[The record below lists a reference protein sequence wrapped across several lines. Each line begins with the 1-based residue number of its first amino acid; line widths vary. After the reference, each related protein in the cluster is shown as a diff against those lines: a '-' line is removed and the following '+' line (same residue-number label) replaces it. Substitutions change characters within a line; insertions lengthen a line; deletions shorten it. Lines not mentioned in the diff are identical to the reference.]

1 MSVVHNSLCRSRVCP
16 SQDMEVYFTPL
27 PSYDMLSSALSETA
41 MDIMPSVMSSVE
53 VASVVLPTAHLQAP
67 MVETVSPALPDYE
80 EALPEPAAQAICADA
95 VVQKPARPTFLLDA
109 LLQVSTPATSSA
121 EDTVVYDNEDGDA
134 KEDEEVWYEASDEEA
149 TLLAQADDLL
159 AIISAELGSTDASAD
174 TAEAERE
181 ELFEELFGPEPT
193 SDPAIDEEDF
203 FKPLTIEHFNHGS
216 SGDGVNS
223 RRAMRYR
230 PVPGVSFDD

>member
-1 MSVVHNSLCRSRVCP
+1 
-16 SQDMEVYFTPL
+16 MEVYYTPL
-27 PSYDMLSSALSETA
+27 PSYDMLSSVLSETA
-41 MDIMPSVMSSVE
+41 MDIMPSVMPSVE
-53 VASVVLPTAHLQAP
+53 VAPVVLPTAHVQAP

-80 EALPEPAAQAICADA
+80 EGMPEPATAAICTDA

-109 LLQVSTPATSSA
+109 LLQVSTPATSSG
-121 EDTVVYDNEDGDA
+121 EDTLVYDNEDEDA

-159 AIISAELGSTDASAD
+159 AIISAELGATDSSAD
-174 TAEAERE
+174 TAAAERE

-193 SDPAIDEEDF
+193 SDPAVDEEDF
-203 FKPLTIEHFNHGS
+203 FRPLTVDQLDHGS
-216 SGDGVNS
+216 SVNS

>member
-41 MDIMPSVMSSVE
+41 MDIMPSVMPSVE
-53 VASVVLPTAHLQAP
+53 VAPVVLPTAHVQAP

-80 EALPEPAAQAICADA
+80 EGMPEPANAAICTDA

-109 LLQVSTPATSSA
+109 LLKVSTPATSSA

-149 TLLAQADDLL
+149 TLLARRTTSWPSSVQSLVLL
-159 AIISAELGSTDASAD
+159 THRPTPLRRNGRSSS
-174 TAEAERE
+174 RSCS
-181 ELFEELFGPEPT
+181 GPSPPPT
-193 SDPAIDEEDF
+193 
-203 FKPLTIEHFNHGS
+203 PLSMKRTS
-216 SGDGVNS
+216 SG
-223 RRAMRYR
+223 R
-230 PVPGVSFDD
+230 

>member
-1 MSVVHNSLCRSRVCP
+1 M
-16 SQDMEVYFTPL
+16 DVYFTPL

-41 MDIMPSVMSSVE
+41 MDIMPSVE
-53 VASVVLPTAHLQAP
+53 VALMVLPTAHVQAP

-80 EALPEPAAQAICADA
+80 EGMPEPATAAICTDA
-95 VVQKPARPTFLLDA
+95 AVQKPARPTFLLDA

-121 EDTVVYDNEDGDA
+121 EDTLVYDNEDEDA

-159 AIISAELGSTDASAD
+159 AIISAELGATDASAD
-174 TAEAERE
+174 TAEVERE

-193 SDPAIDEEDF
+193 SDPAIEEEDF
-203 FKPLTIEHFNHGS
+203 FKPLTLDHFNHGS

>member
-1 MSVVHNSLCRSRVCP
+1 M
-16 SQDMEVYFTPL
+16 DVYFTPL
-27 PSYDMLSSALSETA
+27 PSYDMLSSAFSETA
-41 MDIMPSVMSSVE
+41 KDIMPSVE
-53 VASVVLPTAHLQAP
+53 VALMVLPTAHVEAP

-80 EALPEPAAQAICADA
+80 ESMPEPATAAICADA

-121 EDTVVYDNEDGDA
+121 EDTVVYDNEDEDA

-159 AIISAELGSTDASAD
+159 AIISAELGATDASAD
-174 TAEAERE
+174 TAAEERE

-193 SDPAIDEEDF
+193 SDPAVDEEDF
-203 FKPLTIEHFNHGS
+203 FKPLTVDQFHHGS
-216 SGDGVNS
+216 SRNGANS

>member
-41 MDIMPSVMSSVE
+41 MDIMPSVE
-53 VASVVLPTAHLQAP
+53 VAPMVLPTAHVQAP

-80 EALPEPAAQAICADA
+80 EGMSEVAAQVNRAEVDA
-95 VVQKPARPTFLLDA
+95 QQPARPTFLLDA

-121 EDTVVYDNEDGDA
+121 EDTLVYDNEDEDA

-159 AIISAELGSTDASAD
+159 AIISAELGATDASAD
-174 TAEAERE
+174 TAEVERE

-193 SDPAIDEEDF
+193 SDPAIEEEDF
-203 FKPLTIEHFNHGS
+203 FKPLTLDHFNHGS